1 MKHLHRWAAL
11 AVVMAASTAWG
22 QSVSMSGSLGTRAL
36 LMIDGRPVTV
46 AVGSTVQGV
55 KLISVSG
62 RQSVVEVG
70 GKRITLDM
78 GGAQVNLGGA
88 MSEGTENRI
97 TLVAGPGGHFMA
109 EGSINNRSASF
120 MVDTG
125 ATTVAMSQAD
135 ADRIGLKYRDKPPSG
150 MVGTANG
157 NVPAHKVTLN
167 SVRVGNVQVFNVEAL
182 IVPQG
187 MPYILLGNSF
197 LTRFQMKREN
207 DVLTLDRK

>member
-1 MKHLHRWAAL
+1 MRSMWVGVAAL
-11 AVVMAASTAWG
+11 LAAGGTWA
-22 QSVSMSGSLGTRAL
+22 QSVSMSGSLGSRAL
-36 LMIDGRPVTV
+36 LVIDGRPATV
-46 AVGSTVQGV
+46 AVGNTVQGV

-88 MSEGTENRI
+88 SSEGTEARI

-109 EGSINNRSASF
+109 EGSINNRSVSF

-135 ADRIGLKYRDKPPSG
+135 ADRIGLKFRDKPPSG
-150 MVGTANG
+150 MVSTANG
-157 NVPAHKVTLN
+157 TVPAHKVMLN
-167 SVRVGNVQVFNVEAL
+167 AVRVGNVQVFNVEAT
-182 IVPQG
+182 IIPQN